1 MATVAEI
8 LNIASKVTGLRA
20 EAGGAETD
28 IALAAINNA
37 YLRAVLDAELVGEDA
52 EYTVTASAD
61 TIKATAVAQGQVYR
75 VQHLR
80 LLSAGTRVPLQ
91 QVSRQEIQDYR
102 AVEDV
107 QGLPAFYSVA
117 MVAGEPKIDFYPPVG
132 KGDQLKMSYLLLPE
146 ALTTGTD
153 SIAYLPDMF
162 HHDLLTN
169 AAIAALFERDGAL
182 DKAELYRAR
191 SLETI
196 SRIEEYLGQMG
207 GNANRAYTPIAA
219 SRASYPDQRG
229 R

>member
-20 EAGGAETD
+20 EATGAEVD
-28 IALAAINNA
+28 VALVAINNA

-80 LLSAGTRVPLQ
+80 LLSSGSRIPLQ

-102 AVEDV
+102 AAEDV
-107 QGLPAFYSVA
+107 QGLPAMYSVA

-132 KGDQLKMSYLLLPE
+132 NGDQLKMSYLLMPD
-146 ALTTGTD
+146 AITTGT
-153 SIAYLPDMF
+153 SAISYLPDMF

-169 AAIAALFERDGAL
+169 AAIAALFERDGKFEEAQ
-182 DKAELYRAR
+182 LYHAR

-196 SRIEEYLGQMG
+196 TRIEEYLGQMG
-207 GNANRAYTPIAA
+207 GNANRAYTPVYA
-219 SRASYPDQRG
+219 SRATYPDLRG